1 MTSNVMAYAPD
12 VSVSS
17 LLPPPQ
23 EGLYLYWAVEHLKLV
38 SSPHIQL
45 GGLRDLR
52 PVRLCPLDQCI
63 WFILCYSV
71 GSDVESLHGV
81 NRIRYFSFPF
91 RQGSPP

>member
-1 MTSNVMAYAPD
+1 MAYAPD

-45 GGLRDLR
+45 GGLRGLR
-52 PVRLCPLDQCI
+52 PFVCVP
-63 WFILCYSV
+63 
-71 GSDVESLHGV
+71 
-81 NRIRYFSFPF
+81 
-91 RQGSPP
+91 

>member
-17 LLPPPQ
+17 LLAPPQ

-45 GGLRDLR
+45 GGLRGLR
-52 PVRLCPLDQCI
+52 PFVCVP
-63 WFILCYSV
+63 
-71 GSDVESLHGV
+71 
-81 NRIRYFSFPF
+81 
-91 RQGSPP
+91 